1 MNVPKTLVKMEQHA
15 PTLTEATR
23 VLVTEGLLERT
34 AIKVCHL
41 YELLSVT

>member
-15 PTLTEATR
+15 PTLTETTS

-41 YELLSVT
+41 YELLSVA

>member
-1 MNVPKTLVKMEQHA
+1 MNVSKTLVRMEQHA
-15 PTLTEATR
+15 PTLTEATS

-41 YELLSVT
+41 YYELSVT